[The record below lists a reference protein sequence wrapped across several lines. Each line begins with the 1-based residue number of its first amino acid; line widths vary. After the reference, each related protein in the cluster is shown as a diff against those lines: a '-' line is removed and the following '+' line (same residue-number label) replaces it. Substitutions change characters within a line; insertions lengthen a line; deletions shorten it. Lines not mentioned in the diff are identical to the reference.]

1 MSGVFKKA
9 QINSIPDVKQL
20 AKMVEP
26 VITQQLGMDL
36 QHGMVILLNINS
48 MILRVGANNYFL
60 LHYMAA
66 LQHISRKGIISR
78 DYFGAPY
85 MMK

>member
-9 QINSIPDVKQL
+9 QINSIPDAKQL

-36 QHGMVILLNINS
+36 QLVVILLKIS

-60 LHYMAA
+60 LQYMAA
-66 LQHISRKGIISR
+66 LQHISR
-78 DYFGAPY
+78 
-85 MMK
+85 

>member
-9 QINSIPDVKQL
+9 QINSIPDAKQL

-36 QHGMVILLNINS
+36 QLVVALQNIQI

-60 LHYMAA
+60 LQYMAA
-66 LQHISRKGIISR
+66 LQHTISR
-78 DYFGAPY
+78 
-85 MMK
+85 

>member
-9 QINSIPDVKQL
+9 QINSIPDAKQL

-36 QHGMVILLNINS
+36 QLVVILLNIS

-60 LHYMAA
+60 LQYMAA
-66 LQHISRKGIISR
+66 LQHISR
-78 DYFGAPY
+78 
-85 MMK
+85 